1 VTRRNLSSY
10 QEAEVNTT
18 ASLKDGSVLT
28 KGRCSRRQARTE
40 ISDEVTSP
48 GKQQSVLLDRI
59 GTGLVSS
66 DLVELLTPTIPFIGH
81 LIPGAE
87 SCIIFLFDPIKHQL
101 SPGASVNLSQDFIN
115 LLHTKEQEEGLITAA
130 LKQAD
135 SHFVIYL
142 PGNKH
147 FESLRKL
154 AHKEGIRTLWL
165 VPWRDRDANPL
176 GALLFASG
184 QAFSPD
190 KQALASATLLTEW
203 MSAVL
208 HEAHTRQDNERCRVA
223 PSSINELEL
232 SIDDTD
238 KIANMDQTLRQST
251 RPEQDPTTRKQN
263 RKVTSHSFA
272 GNRDK
277 QSIVVPRY
285 KDKHG
290 IPVLYDSSTL
300 ERRNHAEP
308 DPISVLSHELLSP
321 LTLIKGYTATLLQLA
336 DDITDE
342 QKTQYLQGIGSATN
356 RVIHS
361 LENIRNIS
369 RLEIDIPNLIV
380 QPTFLPDLLRK
391 TVSEIQFQTTK
402 HVIKLRQFGPLP
414 PVNIDRQKIE
424 QVMNN
429 LLINAVKY
437 SPQRGDIE
445 VIVRQAHSEHEL
457 EEILGEVPP
466 PRFPCLIISVTDSG
480 IGIPEAE
487 KEHVFERFYRV
498 DNRLTRSTPGS
509 GLGLYICKTIIEAHG
524 GHIWVNSVLREGST
538 FSFHLPVD

>member
-1 VTRRNLSSY
+1 MTRRTLSSD
-10 QEAEVNTT
+10 QKTEVSTT

-28 KGRCSRRQARTE
+28 KGRRSRRQARTKT
-40 ISDEVTSP
+40 SDEVTSP
-48 GKQQSVLLDRI
+48 GKQQSVLLERI
-59 GTGLVSS
+59 DTGLVSR
-66 DLVELLTPTIPFIGH
+66 DLVELLTPTIPFLGH

-87 SCIIFLFDPIKHQL
+87 SCIVYLFDPVKHQL

-130 LKQAD
+130 LEQAD
-135 SHFVIYL
+135 SHLVIYL
-142 PGNKH
+142 PGNKQ

-165 VPWRDRDANPL
+165 VPWRDRDGNPL

-184 QAFSPD
+184 HAFSPD

-203 MSAVL
+203 MSAAL
-208 HEAHTRQDNERCRVA
+208 HEAHTRQDNERLRVA
-223 PSSINELEL
+223 LNNINELEL

-238 KIANMDQTLRQST
+238 KSTNMDKTLKQST
-251 RPEQDPTTRKQN
+251 RPEQDLTVGKQN
-263 RKVTSHSFA
+263 RKVAPHSSI

-277 QSIVVPRY
+277 QSVVVPRY
-285 KDKHG
+285 EDEHG
-290 IPVLYDSSTL
+290 ISVLYDSSTH
-300 ERRNHAEP
+300 ERRKHAEP
-308 DPISVLSHELLSP
+308 DAVSVLSHELLSP
-321 LTLIKGYTATLLQLA
+321 LTLIKGYAATLLQLA
-336 DDITDE
+336 DAITDE

-356 RVIHS
+356 RVIRL
-361 LENIRNIS
+361 LENLRDIS

-380 QPTFLPDLLRK
+380 QPTSLPDLLRK
-391 TVSEIQFQTTK
+391 TVSEIQSQTTK

-414 PVNIDRQKIE
+414 LVNIDRQKIE
-424 QVMNN
+424 QVMTN

-445 VIVRQAHSEHEL
+445 VIVWQAHGEHEL

-466 PRFPCLIISVTDSG
+466 LRFPCLIVSVTDSG
-480 IGIPEAE
+480 ISIPEAE

-509 GLGLYICKTIIEAHG
+509 GLGLYICKTVVEAHG
-524 GHIWVNSVLREGST
+524 GHIWVKSVPREGSA
-538 FSFHLPVD
+538 FSFSLPVD

>member
-1 VTRRNLSSY
+1 VTRRTLSSD
-10 QEAEVNTT
+10 QEAEVSTT
-18 ASLKDGSVLT
+18 DSLKDGSVLT
-28 KGRCSRRQARTE
+28 KGRCSRRQARTK

-59 GTGLVSS
+59 DTGLISS
-66 DLVELLTPTIPFIGH
+66 DFVELLIPTIPFLGH

-87 SCIIFLFDPIKHQL
+87 SCIILLFDPIKHQL
-101 SPGASVNLSQDFIN
+101 FPGASVNLSQDFIN
-115 LLHTKEQEEGLITAA
+115 LLYTKEQEEGLITAA
-130 LKQAD
+130 FKQAD
-135 SHFVIYL
+135 SHLVIYL

-165 VPWRDRDANPL
+165 VPWHDRDANPL

-203 MSAVL
+203 MLAVL
-208 HEAHTRQDNERCRVA
+208 YEARTRQDNERLRFA
-223 PSSINELEL
+223 PSSINELEH
-232 SIDDTD
+232 SIDDTN

-251 RPEQDPTTRKQN
+251 RQDSTTRKQN
-263 RKVTSHSFA
+263 RKVTSDSSA

-285 KDKHG
+285 KDEHG
-290 IPVLYDSSTL
+290 IPVLYDSSSH
-300 ERRNHAEP
+300 ERRKHAEP

-336 DDITDE
+336 DVITDE

-361 LENIRNIS
+361 LENIRNFS
-369 RLEIDIPNLIV
+369 RFEIDIPNLVV
-380 QPTFLPDLLRK
+380 QPTSLPDLLRK

-414 PVNIDRQKIE
+414 PVNIDQQKIE
-424 QVMNN
+424 QVMTN

-445 VIVRQAHSEHEL
+445 VIVWQAHGEHEL
-457 EEILGEVPP
+457 REVLGEVPP
-466 PRFPCLIISVTDSG
+466 LRFPCLIISVTDSG
-480 IGIPEAE
+480 ISIPEAE

-498 DNRLTRSTPGS
+498 ENRLTRSTPGS
-509 GLGLYICKTIIEAHG
+509 GLGLYICKIVVEAHG
-524 GHIWVNSVLREGST
+524 GHIWVKSVPREGST
-538 FSFHLPVD
+538 FNFSLPAD

>member
-1 VTRRNLSSY
+1 VTRRTLSSD
-10 QEAEVNTT
+10 QEAEVSTT
-18 ASLKDGSVLT
+18 DSLKDGSVLT
-28 KGRCSRRQARTE
+28 KGRCSRRQARTK

-59 GTGLVSS
+59 DTGLISS
-66 DLVELLTPTIPFIGH
+66 DFVELLIPTIPFLGH

-87 SCIIFLFDPIKHQL
+87 SCIILLFDPIKHQL
-101 SPGASVNLSQDFIN
+101 FPGASVNLSQDFIN
-115 LLHTKEQEEGLITAA
+115 LLYTKEQEEGLITAA
-130 LKQAD
+130 FKQAD
-135 SHFVIYL
+135 SHLVIYL

-165 VPWRDRDANPL
+165 VPWHDRDANPL

-203 MSAVL
+203 MLAVL
-208 HEAHTRQDNERCRVA
+208 YEARTRQDNERLRFA
-223 PSSINELEL
+223 PSSINELEH
-232 SIDDTD
+232 SIDDTN

-251 RPEQDPTTRKQN
+251 RQDSTTRKQN
-263 RKVTSHSFA
+263 RKVTSDSSA

-285 KDKHG
+285 KDEHG
-290 IPVLYDSSTL
+290 IPVLYDSSSH
-300 ERRNHAEP
+300 ERRKHAEP

-336 DDITDE
+336 DVITDE

-361 LENIRNIS
+361 LENIRNFS
-369 RLEIDIPNLIV
+369 RFEIDIPNLVV
-380 QPTFLPDLLRK
+380 QPTSLPDLLRK

-414 PVNIDRQKIE
+414 PVNIDQQKIE
-424 QVMNN
+424 QVMTN

-445 VIVRQAHSEHEL
+445 VIVWQAHGEHEL
-457 EEILGEVPP
+457 REVLGEVPP
-466 PRFPCLIISVTDSG
+466 LRFPCLIISVTDSG
-480 IGIPEAE
+480 ISIPEAE

-498 DNRLTRSTPGS
+498 ENRLTRSTPGS
-509 GLGLYICKTIIEAHG
+509 GLGLYICKIVVEAHG
-524 GHIWVNSVLREGST
+524 GHIWVKSVPREGST
-538 FSFHLPVD
+538 FSFSLPVD